1 MVGVFTL
8 SAGFGRHLCPCTFG
22 RLGSSSTTHL
32 YTLFT
37 QEGQIS
43 MFRASQRLN
52 SWSQLVVLWEV
63 VRPAWQ
69 TESQGQISE
78 ASLLPVCCH
87 MTSLTPAATNKVALT
102 TVPFPPWQTVS
113 LRLGQNNSLLGYLF
127 VHDYIKQRHF
137 STLTLSILF

>member
-1 MVGVFTL
+1 
-8 SAGFGRHLCPCTFG
+8 
-22 RLGSSSTTHL
+22 
-32 YTLFT
+32 
-37 QEGQIS
+37 
-43 MFRASQRLN
+43 MFRASPRLN

-63 VRPAWQ
+63 VRPVWQ

-78 ASLLPVCCH
+78 APLLPVCCH

-127 VHDYIKQRHF
+127 VHDYIK
-137 STLTLSILF
+137 